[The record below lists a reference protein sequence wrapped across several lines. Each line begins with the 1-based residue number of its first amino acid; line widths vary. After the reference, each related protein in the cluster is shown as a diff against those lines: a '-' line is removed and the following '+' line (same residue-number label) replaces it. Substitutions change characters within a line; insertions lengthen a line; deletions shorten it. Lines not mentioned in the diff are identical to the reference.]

1 MKSSVIRFLGRFAK
15 FFLLIFVVNMVFAN
29 SIAQGTDY
37 EKELEVFK
45 SIVES
50 NGDEWM
56 CYWQMNVW
64 DRPPY
69 LADAKVVPGLS
80 GYSDIEI
87 DKSKKNYVYLT
98 VKDFCYDYN
107 FGLCLVYNG
116 TEISISDLK
125 YLYTSHLSNQLG
137 NKGYVQNVTRFEK
150 YNDDQFLI
158 YSSTNGNGNINLTP
172 VEIYSSSNESLKF
185 TFSNGSTGVL
195 LSRDWKGDY
204 GSMSYNTSIK
214 LTYFHSF
221 ELTFVR
227 KNNVFSAETNFN
239 GSLKKY
245 PIITTYDANQEGG
258 FSLNINNL
266 YAMGQEIKGDMMDYV
281 FNISESE
288 ATAVKINLDSDGM
301 ARFADAL
308 PGILHYNPFE
318 VKISSTSQST
328 TLYARFSSNSNNA
341 DIYYTDYL
349 IVSENEY
356 ERETEYDYKSLKNLV
371 NLGVAEKEYKSF
383 WERLKKADF
392 ETPNGTILCDK
403 SSSLWD
409 NDGESSMMQVSF
421 EPHYLLPIYYYYN
434 KFDEPLFNKTP
445 ISYLMQVAEPIHVE
459 SLSFKVPMPVEEFSF
474 KLSNFGHNRLID
486 KDNQDDLY
494 FEGELTP
501 ARSDIQFYV
510 VKGSIE
516 EYSAIDLN
524 DSEKGHT
531 DGLLLDEKYVYNNSV
546 SKPEPH
552 VLSAEN
558 TSQKF
563 AYLVPVSDITSDTDA
578 QTFTLYAKYNDYA
591 GNSRFRVLDTVDN
604 DRITTSAKEIN
615 KDVKPAFGINGN
627 VVTADCDA
635 TIFDSLGKKIYKLAP
650 HESIKLTS
658 GIYFIHSHFTGETHK
673 IIVK

>member
-1 MKSSVIRFLGRFAK
+1 MKSSVIRFLDRFAK
-15 FFLLIFVVNMVFAN
+15 FFLLIFVVNMVFAK

-37 EKELEVFK
+37 EKELAVFK

-69 LADAKVVPGLS
+69 LADAKVVLGLS

-107 FGLCLVYNG
+107 FGLCLESNG
-116 TEISISDLK
+116 PEITLYDLK
-125 YLYTSHLSNQLG
+125 NLFYISNLTNQFG
-137 NKGYVQNVTRFEK
+137 NKGYVQIVNGFEP
-150 YNDDQFLI
+150 YNDDQFVVK
-158 YSSTNGNGNINLTP
+158 SSINGNGIINTP
-172 VEIYSSSNESLKF
+172 AEIYSSSNESLKF
-185 TFSNGSTGVL
+185 TFSNGGTGVL

-204 GSMSYNTSIK
+204 GSMSNNTSIK
-214 LTYFHSF
+214 CTYFHSL

-227 KNNVFSAETNFN
+227 KNDVFAAEAKFN

-245 PIITTYDANQEGG
+245 PIISSYDINREGG
-258 FSLNINNL
+258 FSLSINNL
-266 YAMGQEIKGDMMDYV
+266 YAMGQEIKGDMIDYV
-281 FNISESE
+281 FNRSESE

-301 ARFADAL
+301 ARFADTL
-308 PGILHYNPFE
+308 PGMLHYNPFE
-318 VKISSTSQST
+318 VKISNTTQST
-328 TLYARFSSNSNNA
+328 TLYAQFSSNRINA
-341 DIYYTDYL
+341 EIYYTDYL

-371 NLGVAEKEYKSF
+371 KLGVAEKEYKSF

-392 ETPNGTILCDK
+392 ETPNGTTLCDK
-403 SSSLWD
+403 ISSLWD

-434 KFDEPLFNKTP
+434 KFNEPLFNKTP

-486 KDNQDDLY
+486 RDNQDYLY

-558 TSQKF
+558 ASQKF

-578 QTFTLYAKYNDYA
+578 QTFTLYAKYTDYT

-604 DRITTSAKEIN
+604 TRITTSAKEIN
-615 KDVKPAFGINGN
+615 KDVKPDFGINGN

-635 TIFDSLGKKIYKLAP
+635 TIFDSLGKKIYELAP
-650 HESIKLTS
+650 HEGIKLTS